1 MSANT
6 SAFLFSAQNG
16 QEEKSMKILC
26 IGAAVMDI
34 TGYPIDRQMEWKEKQ
49 RISGIRI
56 QPGGDAVNQCAAL
69 AAFGAEPALAAC
81 VGADMNGKILK
92 STLDGM
98 GIEVS
103 GVKEKEGHATGTA
116 MVLVGQTGERHV
128 FSVQGAHSTL
138 SKDDLPWELPA
149 ECRAVSL
156 ASIFSMPEL
165 ERDGLLE
172 YMNMVKSQ
180 GKLVF
185 ADLAADKL
193 GLGLK
198 GIEAF
203 LPYIDY
209 FLPSLYDVLGMTG
222 AKTAQEAAEAFHSLG
237 TAHVIIK
244 CGEKGCY
251 CSGKA
256 FQGQIPAVQVQ
267 TVDTTG
273 AGDCM
278 SGVFA
283 ARILA
288 GDDIETAC
296 RYACA
301 AGSYSTLFS
310 GAWAE
315 GLSEETVREF
325 VRHH

>member
-1 MSANT
+1 MN
-6 SAFLFSAQNG
+6 
-16 QEEKSMKILC
+16 ILC

-69 AAFGAEPALAAC
+69 AALGADPALSAC

-98 GIEVS
+98 NIDVQW
-103 GVKEKEGHATGTA
+103 VREKERCATGTA

-138 SKDDLPWELPA
+138 SREDIPWELPA

-172 YMNMVKSQ
+172 YLQMVKSQ

-193 GLGLK
+193 GLGFA
-198 GIEAF
+198 GARRF

-222 AKTAQEAAEAFHSLG
+222 TKTAEEAAEVFHRMGVKNVL
-237 TAHVIIK
+237 VK
-244 CGEKGCY
+244 CGAQGCY
-251 CSGKA
+251 YSGEGLK
-256 FQGQIPAVQVQ
+256 GQIPAVPVQ

-288 GDDIETAC
+288 GDSLEAAC

-301 AGSYSTLFS
+301 AASYSTLFT

-315 GLSEETVREF
+315 GLSDARVREF
-325 VRHH
+325 IRENHCI